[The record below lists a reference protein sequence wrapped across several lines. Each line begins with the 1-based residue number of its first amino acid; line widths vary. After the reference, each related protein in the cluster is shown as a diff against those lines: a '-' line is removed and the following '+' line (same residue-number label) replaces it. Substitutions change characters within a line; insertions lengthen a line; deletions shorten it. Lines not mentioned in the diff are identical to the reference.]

1 MRYHDLVMQ
10 AKKIFLFVFLPLLL
24 GSLVYSQTLAEIASK
39 EKERR
44 ESLKG
49 KKAKVITNAELAKMK
64 KKPALEIP
72 PAELPPAKEEAKA
85 AQPPSP
91 PTAQGPQSQPPS
103 LEPVPAD
110 KSPAT
115 LSKAQQRWEKAKEYV
130 DLLTLKM
137 GTLWQEYNGLDAT
150 ASKEPIQLAISETF
164 IKLEQAQEEE
174 GQARQELERLLGQ
187 AKKDSVPS
195 IWIR

>member
-1 MRYHDLVMQ
+1 MQ
-10 AKKIFLFVFLPLLL
+10 AKKIFLVVFLPLLL

-39 EKERR
+39 ERERR

-72 PAELPPAKEEAKA
+72 AAESPRPKEEAKA
-85 AQPPSP
+85 AQPPGNP
-91 PTAQGPQSQPPS
+91 PTAQELHPQPPS
-103 LEPVPAD
+103 VEPVPAD

-115 LSKAQQRWEKAKEYV
+115 LREAQQRWEKAKEYV

-150 ASKEPIQLAISETF
+150 ASKEPIQQAISETF

-174 GQARQELERLLGQ
+174 GQARKQLERLLGQ

>member
-1 MRYHDLVMQ
+1 MRYHNLEMR

-24 GSLVYSQTLAEIASK
+24 GSLVYSQTLVEIASK
-39 EKERR
+39 ERERR

-72 PAELPPAKEEAKA
+72 AAESPRAKEEAKA
-85 AQPPSP
+85 AESPSPTQAKEPPPQPPSV
-91 PTAQGPQSQPPS
+91 
-103 LEPVPAD
+103 EPVPAD

-115 LSKAQQRWEKAKEYV
+115 LRQAQQRWEKAKEYV

-137 GTLWQEYNGLDAT
+137 GVLWQEYNGLDAT
-150 ASKEPIQLAISETF
+150 ASKEPIQQAISETF

-187 AKKDSVPS
+187 AKKGSVPS